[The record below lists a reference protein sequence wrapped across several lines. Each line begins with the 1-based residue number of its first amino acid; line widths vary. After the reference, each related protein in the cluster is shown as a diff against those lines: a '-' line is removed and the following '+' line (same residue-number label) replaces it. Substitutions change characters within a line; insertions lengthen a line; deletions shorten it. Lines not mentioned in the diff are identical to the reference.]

1 MQVSIIL
8 CQSQA
13 SRTWE
18 GCGRKGS
25 WRKNGGMM
33 EVCVLDHFVFCC
45 LVFVLDQ
52 CSKRLAAKE
61 VSEMIYFVSSGT

>member
-1 MQVSIIL
+1 
-8 CQSQA
+8 
-13 SRTWE
+13 
-18 GCGRKGS
+18 
-25 WRKNGGMM
+25 M

-52 CSKRLAAKE
+52 CSTRLAAKE